1 MNFVVFDTE
10 TTSIDAHPFCYNIG
24 YVIGNES
31 EILLKRDFVVEQVWH
46 NLPLFESAYYKEK
59 RPKYVDSM
67 RKHET
72 IMDKFGYICQTM
84 YRDFKANNVECAF
97 AFNSPFDDKVFN
109 FNCDWY
115 KCKNPFDD
123 INIID
128 IRGYVHNFIVNDDYR
143 KFCEENGYF
152 TESGNYSTTAETVY
166 RYLFDNDFEEEHTA
180 LSDSLIERD
189 ILLACVQRG
198 AVLGNN
204 YSVAR
209 SISRTVERTLHIK
222 TREQTD
228 YYFDYEKIRI
238 NGERTE
244 IVLK

>member
-10 TTSIDAHPFCYNIG
+10 TTSLEKPFCYNIG

-84 YRDFKANNVECAF
+84 YRDFKTNNVECAF

-128 IRGYVHNFIVNDDYR
+128 IRGYVHAVLVDDDYR
-143 KFCEENGYF
+143 EFCENNGYF

-166 RYLFDNDFEEEHTA
+166 KYLFDNDFEEEHTA
-180 LSDSLIERD
+180 LADSRIERE
-189 ILLACVQRG
+189 ILLTCIHRG
-198 AVLGNN
+198 ATLGME
-204 YSVAR
+204 YPVAR
-209 SISRTVERTLHIK
+209 SISRTVKRTLHIK